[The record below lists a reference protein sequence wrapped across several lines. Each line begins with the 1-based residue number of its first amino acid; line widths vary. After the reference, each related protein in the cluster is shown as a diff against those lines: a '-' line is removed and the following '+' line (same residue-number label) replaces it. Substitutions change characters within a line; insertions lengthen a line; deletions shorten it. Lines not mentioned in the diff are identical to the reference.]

1 MKHLS
6 LLILTVMA
14 WMALPSFAQTNITVD
29 GSTVK
34 LTQGAKYTFTGVDN
48 SFYLSP
54 DFWTANSDGSY
65 TFNAVT
71 GYYQLRE
78 NSATK
83 YIRIAPVDQD
93 GNYAVH
99 TEDGKGGLYV
109 FGTGIGLATYYNAPA
124 WIYGDAKL
132 AVAEISPAKYQ
143 LTVTV
148 GKELS
153 PIANNIEFKFYG
165 DVNNGHPFVPN
176 GSVHALTNLSVLFD
190 IADNGHIK
198 VNSDALS
205 SFVMG
210 TKIVM
215 TIDLTGGSKAGEF
228 STDVTYPPV
237 PTYTLTINGTAMT
250 HPSGYHYV
258 YEGDMKQNQTYK
270 FAGADVLSDVD
281 WYYDPDF
288 FTKNSDGTYTFKAV
302 DGRYHVEADVNLKF
316 FKVYGIDADNK
327 PLTLQADGTG
337 ELWMRGNN
345 FFGKP
350 SYATN
355 ASNWGQDISQCH
367 AFAQISPKVYRMTLV
382 VGKQIDQSD
391 FDMKNYFQAGNGGG
405 FIVNQSAKYDEP
417 SSLALSKEVASVT
430 YLKADGSEMK
440 INTKGDEGIRYF
452 SGSNHFGKNE
462 SNTPLTLGDAY
473 EFTYDVTKD
482 IDNATL
488 TIKCLGQY
496 TAGIGN
502 VKNNVKP
509 VVKGIYTLQGVKLSR
524 IANAGIYIVDGKKVV
539 VK

>member
-6 LLILTVMA
+6 LLVLTVMA
-14 WMALPSFAQTNITVD
+14 WMAWPSFAQTNITVD
-29 GSTVK
+29 GSSVK
-34 LTQGAKYTFTGVDN
+34 LTQGNKYTFTGVDN

-71 GYYQLRE
+71 GLYQLRE

-83 YIRIAPVDQD
+83 YIRIAPVDKD
-93 GNYAVH
+93 GAYTVH

-109 FGTGIGLATYYNAPA
+109 FGKGIGLATYYNAPN
-124 WIYGDAKL
+124 WNYGDAKL
-132 AVAEISPAKYQ
+132 AVAEIAPAKYQ

-153 PIANNIEFKFYG
+153 PIASNIDFKFYG
-165 DVNNGHPFVPN
+165 DVNNGHPFKPS
-176 GSVHALTNLSVLFD
+176 GSVHALTNLSDLFD
-190 IADNGHIK
+190 IADDGHIK
-198 VNSDALS
+198 VNAESLPN
-205 SFVMG
+205 FVMG

-215 TIDLTGGSKAGEF
+215 TIDLTGGSKHGEF
-228 STDVTYPPV
+228 STDVTYPPI
-237 PTYTLTINGTAMT
+237 PSYDLTINGTKMT
-250 HPSGYHYV
+250 HVSGFHFV
-258 YEGDMKQNQTYK
+258 YEGDMKQNQTYR
-270 FAGADVLSDVD
+270 FAGADVLNEAA

-288 FTKNSDGTYTFKAV
+288 FTKNSDGSYTFKAV

-367 AFAQISPKVYRMTLV
+367 AFAQVSPKVYRMTLV
-382 VGKQIDQSD
+382 VGKQIDESQ
-391 FDMKNYFQAGNGGG
+391 FDLKNYFQPDNGGA
-405 FIVNQSAKYDEP
+405 FIVNQSAKYDDTDA
-417 SSLALSKEVASVT
+417 LALSKKVVSVS

-440 INTKGDEGIRYF
+440 FNAKGEEGIRYF

-462 SNTPLTLGDAY
+462 SDTPLTDGDAY
-473 EFTYDVTKD
+473 EFTYDVTKG
-482 IDNATL
+482 IDNASL

-496 TAGIGN
+496 TTGIGT
-502 VKNNVKP
+502 VMSPVKP
-509 VVKGIYTLQGVKLSR
+509 IVKGIYTLQGVKLSR

>member
-6 LLILTVMA
+6 LLVLTVMA
-14 WMALPSFAQTNITVD
+14 WMAWPSFAQTNITVD
-29 GSTVK
+29 GSSVK
-34 LTQGAKYTFTGVDN
+34 LTQGNKYTFTGVDN

-71 GYYQLRE
+71 GLYQLRE

-83 YIRIAPVDQD
+83 YIRIAPVDKD
-93 GNYAVH
+93 GAYTVH

-109 FGTGIGLATYYNAPA
+109 FGTGIGLATYYNAPN
-124 WIYGDAKL
+124 WNYGDAKL
-132 AVAEISPAKYQ
+132 AVAEIAPAKYQ

-153 PIANNIEFKFYG
+153 PIASNIDFKFYG

-176 GSVHALTNLSVLFD
+176 GSVHALTNLSDLFD
-190 IADNGHIK
+190 IADDGHIK
-198 VNSDALS
+198 VNVEALS
-205 SFVMG
+205 KFVMG
-210 TKIVM
+210 TKVVM

-228 STDVTYPPV
+228 STDVTYPPI
-237 PTYTLTINGTAMT
+237 PSYELTINGTKMT
-250 HPSGYHYV
+250 HVSGYHFV
-258 YEGDMKQNQTYK
+258 YEGDMKQNQTYR
-270 FAGADVLSDVD
+270 FAGADVLSEAA
-281 WYYDPDF
+281 WYYDSDF
-288 FTKNSDGTYTFKAV
+288 FTKNSDGSYTFKAV

-345 FFGKP
+345 YFGKP
-350 SYATN
+350 SYASN
-355 ASNWGQDISQCH
+355 AANWGQDISQCH
-367 AFAQISPKVYRMTLV
+367 AFAQVRPKVYRMTLV
-382 VGKQIDQSD
+382 VGKQIDESQ
-391 FDMKNYFQAGNGGG
+391 FDLKNYFQPGNGGA
-405 FIVNQSAKYDEP
+405 FIVNQSAQWDEKDA
-417 SSLALSKEVASVT
+417 LALSKKVASVS

-440 INTKGDEGIRYF
+440 VNVKGDEGIRYF

-462 SNTPLTLGDAY
+462 SNTPLTDGDAY
-473 EFTYDVTKD
+473 EFTYDVTKG
-482 IDNATL
+482 IDNASL

-496 TAGIGN
+496 TTGIGT
-502 VKNNVKP
+502 VMSPVKP
-509 VVKGIYTLQGVKLSR
+509 IVKGIYTLQGVKLSR
-524 IANAGIYIVDGKKVV
+524 IANAGIYIVYGKKVV